1 MAIAP
6 LQPHKSWYR
15 HFWYA
20 ERSPRDTLTDRTL
33 LFGIVA
39 LSLVVGG
46 VVLVRHSPAPHANN
60 PPVATEAAR

>member
-20 ERSPRDTLTDRTL
+20 RRSPRDTLLDRTL

-39 LSLVVGG
+39 LALIVSGML
-46 VVLVRHSPAPHANN
+46 LVRHHAVSPQPGHA
-60 PPVATEAAR
+60 VIETVR